1 MAEAQTLTYD
11 PSEIQEGELT
21 EDEKNSLEVGEKMVE
36 QQQQMLAGKF
46 KTAEDLEQGYI
57 ELQKKLGEPKE
68 EKAETAEPEEKPEAK
83 EEDKEEKV
91 DTSFLNTLWE
101 EATSEKKFTKE
112 TLEKLSS
119 MKPEDIAQMY
129 LEDRSQAPEPPQT
142 EFTDENVKDL
152 KGIAGGE
159 EQYGQMMEWAQGNLK
174 KQEIEMF
181 DAIMDRGDP
190 LSAFFAVQ
198 ALAYRYSD
206 IQGKEGQMLQGKA
219 AKSEGSVFK
228 SQAQVVK
235 AMQDDRYEKDPAYR
249 QEIYDKLERSNL
261 NF

>member
-1 MAEAQTLTYD
+1 MATLTYD
-11 PSEIQEGELT
+11 PSETQEGELT
-21 EDEKNSLEVGEKMVE
+21 EEEQNSLEVGEKMAE
-36 QQQQMLAGKF
+36 QQEQMLAGKF

-68 EKAETAEPEEKPEAK
+68 ETTESEEKPEAK
-83 EEDKEEKV
+83 DKEEEKDEPI

-101 EATSEKKFTKE
+101 EATSEKEISKE
-112 TLEKLSS
+112 TLDKLSS
-119 MKPEDIAQMY
+119 MKPEEIAQMY
-129 LEDRSQAPEPPQT
+129 LQEKSEAPAPTQT
-142 EFTDENVKDL
+142 EFTDDNVKDL

-159 EQYGQMMEWAQGNLK
+159 KEYGEMMQWAQSNLQK
-174 KQEIEMF
+174 AEVDMF

-206 IQGKEGQMLQGKA
+206 VQGKDGQMLQGKA
-219 AKSEGSVFK
+219 AKSEGSKFK
-228 SQAQVVK
+228 SQAQVVR

>member
-1 MAEAQTLTYD
+1 MATLTYD
-11 PSEIQEGELT
+11 PSETQEGELT
-21 EDEKNSLEVGEKMVE
+21 EEEQNSLEVGEKMAE
-36 QQQQMLAGKF
+36 QQDQMLAGKF

-57 ELQKKLGEPKE
+57 ELQKKLGESKE
-68 EKAETAEPEEKPEAK
+68 ETAETEEKPEAK
-83 EEDKEEKV
+83 EEDKEEAI

-101 EATSEKKFTKE
+101 EATSNKEISKE
-112 TLEKLSS
+112 TLDKLSS
-119 MKPEDIAQMY
+119 MKPEEIAQMY
-129 LEDRSQAPEPPQT
+129 LQEKSEAPVPPQT
-142 EFTDENVKDL
+142 EFTDDNVKDL
-152 KGIAGGE
+152 KSIAGGE
-159 EQYGQMMEWAQGNLK
+159 KEYGEMMQWAQGNLK
-174 KQEIEMF
+174 KTEIEMF

-206 IQGKEGQMLQGKA
+206 VQGRDGEMLQGKA